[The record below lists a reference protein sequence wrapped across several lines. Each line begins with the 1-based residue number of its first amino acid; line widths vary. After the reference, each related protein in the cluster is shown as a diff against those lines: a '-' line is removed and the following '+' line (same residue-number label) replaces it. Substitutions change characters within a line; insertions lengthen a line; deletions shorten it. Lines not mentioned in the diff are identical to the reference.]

1 MLFLFSFSNEL
12 YLKSFEVL
20 CFIIKIDSLKN
31 NQIKICRQKLYINF
45 SLLWRE
51 KWMKNNSEIS
61 NHLNYNIQRM
71 YFKILRELNFKL
83 SVNKK

>member
-1 MLFLFSFSNEL
+1 
-12 YLKSFEVL
+12 
-20 CFIIKIDSLKN
+20 
-31 NQIKICRQKLYINF
+31 
-45 SLLWRE
+45 
-51 KWMKNNSEIS
+51 MKNNSEIS